1 MSLAYNHHFSFSKF
15 MTKLNQEELFAY
27 ISETVMKPFYE
38 IRLAKLTALDLHS
51 ILKRKNPY
59 LFKAK
64 NIETSGD
71 LVKYILD
78 AFLSSQEETIFGNL
92 LESLAIFICEKVY
105 KGHKAEQGVLKS
117 VDLEFIR
124 DGKYYI
130 VGIKSG
136 PNWGNKDQVD
146 RMKFNFRF
154 AKKLLRKKGIENEIV
169 AVNGCIYGKDNNPF
183 KEDKNPEESYYKL
196 CGEEFWELVSGDR
209 ELYKKI
215 ILPLEKEAKKRGEH
229 FSEIYASKSNEMI
242 KEFSDNFL
250 TKKGLIDWEKIIDFV
265 SKKNGD

>member
-1 MSLAYNHHFSFSKF
+1 
-15 MTKLNQEELFAY
+15 MTKLNQEEVSNF
-27 ISETVMKPFYE
+27 ITDNVMRPFYE
-38 IRLAKLTALDLHS
+38 VRLEKLSTLNLQS

-64 NIETSGD
+64 NIETSGE

-92 LESLAIFICEKVY
+92 LESLAIFVCEKAY
-105 KGHKAEQGVLKS
+105 GGHKAEQGVLKS
-117 VDLEFIR
+117 VDLEFVR
-124 DGKYYI
+124 DNIYYI

-146 RMKFNFRF
+146 RMKINFRF
-154 AKKLLRKKGIENEIV
+154 AKRLLKKNGVKKEIV
-169 AVNGCIYGKDNNPF
+169 AVNGCIYGKDNKPF
-183 KEDKNPEESYYKL
+183 KEDKDPTESYYKL
-196 CGEEFWELVSGDR
+196 CGEEFWELVSGDK

-215 ILPLEKEAKKRGEH
+215 ILPLDKAAKKRSEH
-229 FSEIYASKSNEMI
+229 FMEIYAGKSNEMT

-250 TKKGLIDWEKIIDFV
+250 TKSGQIDWEKIIDFV
-265 SKKNGD
+265 SKKSN